1 MSDLYSHTD
10 LSDVRDFPLS
20 QRLCFSNLS
29 ERPPEQSQ
37 FGKDHA
43 HMDYNRDHMSYL
55 EAAATSSSLG
65 LVASTDG
72 RDEPSHLPLP
82 GESPNTTQP
91 PSQPRK
97 SRRDKMRLELSAD
110 QPPTTQGRRRTRVF
124 VACVQW
130 YAPPPPSHDPLSSTF
145 SSRGRK
151 IRCDGA
157 KPMCFHC
164 CQRGASELCSYDPL
178 PKRRG
183 PDRVQGA
190 RTRGPKP
197 KEGDGERRRRRRR
210 PPPTVDQ
217 EATPPQEAG
226 SSYGIERPSATTS
239 PSALD
244 THGDPVP
251 DVRQQSTA
259 APNRSLEVNVFQGLG
274 SGVGLSSVAPRDR
287 TPTRDLTHSRNP
299 VSGSCFIVIVWCS
312 RSFSHIA
319 QATQDTTLKCPTLA
333 LLLLQR
339 RIPM

>member
-1 MSDLYSHTD
+1 MGDLYPHTD
-10 LSDVRDFPLS
+10 PSEARGLPFSPL
-20 QRLCFSNLS
+20 FSNLS
-29 ERPPEQSQ
+29 ERPPSQSQ
-37 FGKDHA
+37 FGKDRA
-43 HMDYNRDHMSYL
+43 HMPMDYNRDHISYL

-72 RDEPSHLPLP
+72 RDEPSNLPLP
-82 GESPNTTQP
+82 GDSPNTIQP

-97 SRRDKMRLELSAD
+97 SRRDKMRIELSAD
-110 QPPTTQGRRRTRVF
+110 QPPTTQGRQRERVF

-130 YAPPPPSHDPLSSTF
+130 YAPPPPSHNPLSSTF

-157 KPMCFHC
+157 KPVCFHC
-164 CQRGASELCSYDPL
+164 CQRGGSELCSYDPI

-217 EATPPQEAG
+217 EATPQEAG
-226 SSYGIERPSATTS
+226 SSYGIERPSVTS
-239 PSALD
+239 NPSAFD

-251 DVRQQSTA
+251 DVHQSVT
-259 APNRSLEVNVFQGLG
+259 APNCSLEVNVFQALG
-274 SGVGLSSVAPRDR
+274 SGMQLSSAASYDQ
-287 TPTRDLTHSRNP
+287 TLTRDPTPGQSRNP
-299 VSGSCFIVIVWCS
+299 VSISRIVVVTVWCS
-312 RSFSHIA
+312 RIISHM
-319 QATQDTTLKCPTLA
+319 TQET
-333 LLLLQR
+333 
-339 RIPM
+339 